1 MSVTLLENTGCAVCG
16 VDNSTPFVE
25 AENTHGSH
33 FLSGERFTLVK
44 CKSCGLVYINPRP
57 RQAEIKKYYASDYYV
72 SGAGVKVFL
81 ESLLSH
87 YSLKRKK
94 NFVKCFKRAGKIL
107 DIGCGNGRFISLFA
121 SDNMWNAYGIE
132 PNPVGY
138 DLSSQISK
146 AKIFNM
152 ELSECGFQGD
162 DFDVI
167 TMWHVLE
174 HIYEP
179 NKLLL
184 EIKRILKG
192 EGILVVGV
200 PNISGIGFR
209 LGKKNWF
216 HLDAPRHI
224 YHYNPQSIKM
234 LLNKNGFDIIKTI
247 YPITEYPLDLY
258 HSLINSIRRGLRTS
272 LMAPVLGLSL
282 LFKPLFSL
290 LKASETMIV
299 VCRKGA

>member
-25 AENTHGSH
+25 AQNTHGSH

-57 RQAEIKKYYASDYYV
+57 SQTEIKKYYASDYYV
-72 SGAGVKVFL
+72 SGAGIKASLERLLTNYFL
-81 ESLLSH
+81 N
-87 YSLKRKK
+87 KKK
-94 NFVKCFKRAGKIL
+94 NLVKSFKKNGKIL
-107 DIGCGNGRFISLFA
+107 DVGCGDGRFISLFA
-121 SDNMWNAYGIE
+121 SDEKWNAYGIE

-152 ELSECGFQGD
+152 ELSECRFPEA

-192 EGILVVGV
+192 EGILIVGV
-200 PNISGIGFR
+200 PHISCVGFR

-216 HLDAPRHI
+216 HLDAPRHT
-224 YHYNPQSIKM
+224 YHYNPQTIKM
-234 LLNKNGFDIIKTI
+234 LLNKNGFDIIKII
-247 YPITEYPLDLY
+247 YPIIEYPLDLY
-258 HSLINSIRRGLRTS
+258 HSLINSVRRGLKTP

-290 LKASETMIV
+290 LKASKTMIV